1 VARESTNCR
10 RKLRVVIVLANL
22 QEQGLDDV
30 AALLRLPVGT
40 VKSRLFAARTKLKE
54 LLS

>member
-1 VARESTNCR
+1 M
-10 RKLRVVIVLANL
+10 VVVLANMR
-22 QEQGLDDV
+22 EHDLDEV